1 MHPAVSTKKTT
12 VFKFGLGIVASLTQ
26 AVGVS
31 SFHKTLL
38 VHAETAAEMA
48 GSTWKA
54 HIESNPSLPPQI
66 HCKAIVPT
74 ASEGIP
80 HRNACLEPA
89 ETKNEHYAETKTT
102 RSLAVCCACIV
113 LPCLGSAEPPSLL
126 YPPAS
131 SQPLSLPEVRDIL
144 EKRKIGSKDKALFGY
159 ALFCHCWCQ

>member
-1 MHPAVSTKKTT
+1 MATVCASAKVKLQDFRNTRRSQLCTQQFQPKTRRCSSSSA
-12 VFKFGLGIVASLTQ
+12 LASLHHVASLTQ

-80 HRNACLEPA
+80 HRNACLKPA
-89 ETKNEHYAETKTT
+89 ETKKRTLCRNQNHTEP
-102 RSLAVCCACIV
+102 CC
-113 LPCLGSAEPPSLL
+113 LLCLHRFTVFVG
-126 YPPAS
+126 
-131 SQPLSLPEVRDIL
+131 
-144 EKRKIGSKDKALFGY
+144 FG
-159 ALFCHCWCQ
+159 